1 MVARVVALA
10 ILCIAVASSSGRAKE
25 ASPQMLAC
33 HNEAAE
39 KYIAD
44 FRQVSQ
50 PQEVFVYG
58 IPVIVITVENV
69 TPRYEQYR
77 AACMARANKKI

>member
-1 MVARVVALA
+1 MVARGVALA
-10 ILCIAVASSSGRAKE
+10 ILCTAVASSSGRAKE

-33 HNEAAE
+33 HKEAAE

-50 PQEVFVYG
+50 PQEVFAYG
-58 IPVIVITVENV
+58 VQLIVITVENV
-69 TPRYEQYR
+69 TPMYEQYR
-77 AACMARANKKI
+77 AACMKRANKKI